1 LRGAGV
7 PRISAALS
15 ERRGTI
21 REWESSYIYTAMGRK
36 NDALDWLQKGY
47 KEKDTWVVWIG
58 VLAEWDSLR
67 AEPRFI
73 NLLQLLKLSR

>member
-1 LRGAGV
+1 
-7 PRISAALS
+7 
-15 ERRGTI
+15 
-21 REWESSYIYTAMGRK
+21 MGRK